1 MDHGPQSH
9 PTSRLAG
16 LKGVGV
22 VDLSPEARRR
32 IRRILEEPK
41 FELLPLGNVLEQC
54 RYLPSGAQVSITAS
68 PTRTLE
74 HTLDV
79 AADLAMWGFEVV
91 PHLSARMTKD
101 LTHLAALLKRIEDL
115 NISRVFVVGGDAPQ
129 QGDFPDGFSLI
140 SGLEKIGHDLEEIGI
155 PCYPD
160 GHSVIPDDRLW
171 QALYDKQPHARYM
184 TTQMCFDGELIA
196 DFLVHSRA
204 KGVDLPVR
212 FGIPGVADRL
222 KLARISTRIG
232 VGQSVRFLTKHRGL
246 VSRFVRPGGF
256 APDELLEDLIP
267 RLDGPESDVKGVH
280 IYTFN
285 QCDTTER
292 WRQEYLAVL

>member
-1 MDHGPQSH
+1 M
-9 PTSRLAG
+9 
-16 LKGVGV
+16 
-22 VDLSPEARRR
+22 E
-32 IRRILEEPK
+32 
-41 FELLPLGNVLEQC
+41 
-54 RYLPSGAQVSITAS
+54 
-68 PTRTLE
+68 
-74 HTLDV
+74 
-79 AADLAMWGFEVV
+79 
-91 PHLSARMTKD
+91 
-101 LTHLAALLKRIEDL
+101 ALLKRIQDL
-115 NISRVFVVGGDAPQ
+115 GISRVFVVGGDAPQ
-129 QGDFPDGFSLI
+129 QGEFPDGFSLI
-140 SGLEKIGHDLEEIGI
+140 SGLEKIGHNLEEIGV

-171 QALYDKQPHARYM
+171 QALYDKAPHARYM
-184 TTQMCFDGELIA
+184 TTQMCFDGGLIA

-232 VGQSVRFLTKHRGL
+232 VGQSVRFLTKHKGL
-246 VSRFVRPGGF
+246 GGF

-267 RLDGPESDVKGVH
+267 RLNGPESDVMGVH

-292 WRQEYLAVL
+292 WRQEYLAGL